1 MPPLCPTPFQM
12 LGSPR
17 NLCKDAPVPRGPME
31 IKVMP
36 MAVRTG
42 KDMKQELRSSVQ
54 GGTVQLLRQVP
65 TSSRPG
71 GSTPGV
77 CDFPLPIQEGRTQP
91 CGACSAAPPHLLRH
105 LTTTHRR
112 A

>member
-1 MPPLCPTPFQM
+1 
-12 LGSPR
+12 
-17 NLCKDAPVPRGPME
+17 ME

-42 KDMKQELRSSVQ
+42 KDSKQELRSGVW
-54 GGTVQLLRQVP
+54 GGTVQPLRQVP
-65 TSSRPG
+65 TSSCPG

-77 CDFPLPIQEGRTQP
+77 CDFPLPVQEGRTQP
-91 CGACSAAPPHLLRH
+91 CGACSEALPHLLRH
-105 LTTTHRR
+105 LTATHRR